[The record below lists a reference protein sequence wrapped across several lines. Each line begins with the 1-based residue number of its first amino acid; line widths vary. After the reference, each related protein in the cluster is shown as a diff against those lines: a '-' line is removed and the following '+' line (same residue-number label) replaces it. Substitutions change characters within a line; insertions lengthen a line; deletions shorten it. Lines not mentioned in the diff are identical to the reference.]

1 MDLNI
6 YCFALS
12 AISHEKKI
20 AKLMV
25 VTVAYWFFAS
35 WSLVDYLYAFLLI
48 KLFVSHLLWIKI
60 LIDLPE
66 IFRYTLC

>member
-25 VTVAYWFFAS
+25 VTVTYRFFAS
-35 WSLVDYLYAFLLI
+35 WSLVDYLYTFLLI
-48 KLFVSHLLWIKI
+48 KPFVSYLLRIEI
-60 LIDLPE
+60 LIDFSE
-66 IFRYTLC
+66 IFRNTFC

>member
-25 VTVAYWFFAS
+25 VPVTNWFFAS
-35 WSLVDYLYAFLLI
+35 WSLVDHFYTFLLI
-48 KLFVSHLLWIKI
+48 KLFVSYLFRIEI
-60 LIDLPE
+60 FIDLPK
-66 IFRYTLC
+66 IFRYTFC